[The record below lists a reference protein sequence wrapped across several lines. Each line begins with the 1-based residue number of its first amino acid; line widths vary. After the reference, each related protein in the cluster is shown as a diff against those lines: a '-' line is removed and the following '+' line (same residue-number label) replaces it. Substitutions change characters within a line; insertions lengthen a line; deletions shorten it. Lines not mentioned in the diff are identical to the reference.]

1 MKRAAP
7 LSTGSAILCA
17 PVLTRDGM
25 LFFAHLLKDVCMGLF
40 LEIVV
45 NDHGWFLLYWKIGAL
60 TFY

>member
-25 LFFAHLLKDVCMGLF
+25 LFFAHLPKDVCMGLF
-40 LEIVV
+40 LEIVAMITV
-45 NDHGWFLLYWKIGAL
+45 D
-60 TFY
+60 FYCIEKLEH